1 VGNNKFINAAKMPMS
16 TNYVHRMSGGM
27 PVDASSR
34 VNDIL
39 LETQKMIY
47 APPSR
52 EKTKQSMRSPVLEK
66 GKNSSIAGQFA
77 PAEEYNM
84 AASNAIYQHGGATA
98 GGQRKKQP

>member
-1 VGNNKFINAAKMPMS
+1 MGVVGNNKFINAAKMPMS

-66 GKNSSIAGQFA
+66 GKTSSITGQFA

-84 AASNAIYQHGGATA
+84 AASNSIY
-98 GGQRKKQP
+98 